1 MADLSFYTGFM
12 EMARERGIEAAAY
25 WAAEHGF
32 SSVEV
37 LEEPK
42 KIDQFLAKNEKEA
55 LHIAQVLK
63 ENGLRVSCV
72 SAALNLWEEKNGVED
87 MKRMMDIVAGLGAPF
102 LHHMLISWL
111 MYPENAPSY
120 EEALPII
127 LEKAAATA
135 ENAGEF
141 GLTCL
146 YEGQGLYFNGI
157 KGIEPFLTELKKHHD
172 NVGIV
177 GDMGNPLFAGC
188 DPKDFI
194 ARFAKDIR
202 HVHLKDYTIRSFE
215 THPGRPWLAAESGK
229 SGIYLRDELPGKGD
243 IDLLSCIRSLEE
255 VGYKGAYSVES
266 PLGDPISDQD
276 TKEAVDW
283 CNAHITL

>member
-12 EMARERGIEAAAY
+12 EMAREKGMEKTAL
-25 WAAEHGF
+25 WTAEKGF

-37 LEEPK
+37 LEIPSNREN
-42 KIDQFLAKNEKEA
+42 FLAKNVKEA
-55 LHIAQVLK
+55 LHVQQVLK
-63 ENGLRVSCV
+63 ENGLHVSCL

-87 MKRMMDIVAGLGAPF
+87 LERMMEIVAALGSPF

-111 MYPENAPSY
+111 FYPEGAPSY

-127 LEKAAATA
+127 LEKAHKVAETA
-135 ENAGEF
+135 KSY

-146 YEGQGLYFNGI
+146 YEGQGLYFNGV
-157 KGIEPFLTELKKHHD
+157 KGVKPFLEAMKKDHD

-194 ARFAKDIR
+194 AAFAEDIK
-202 HVHLKDYTIRSFE
+202 HVHLKDYTIRTFDE
-215 THPGRPWLAAESGK
+215 NPGRPYLATESGK
-229 SGIYLRDELPGKGD
+229 SGIYVLDQLPGDGD
-243 IDLLSCIRSLEE
+243 IDLVSCMQSLKA
-255 VGYKGAYSVES
+255 VGYQGAYSIES
-266 PLGDPISDQD
+266 SLGNPISED
-276 TKEAVDW
+276 AVETTMQW
-283 CNAHITL
+283 CSLHI